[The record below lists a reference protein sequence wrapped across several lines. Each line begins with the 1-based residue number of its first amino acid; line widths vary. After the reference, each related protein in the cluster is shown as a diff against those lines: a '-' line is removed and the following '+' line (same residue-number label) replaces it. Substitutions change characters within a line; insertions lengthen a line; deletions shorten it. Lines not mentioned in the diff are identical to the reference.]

1 VFRSM
6 SIAALSMLPNLFP
19 ILLNFGIMG
28 LLDIPLDDGTALIAA
43 VALGIAV
50 DDTIHF
56 LSEYQRMR
64 AQGIAAPKVLASVIE
79 SKGRAIISSSLI
91 LCLGFGVNM
100 LSRFIPVIN
109 FGLLC
114 AIIMVTALL
123 ADLVLVPAL
132 ILLKK

>member
-1 VFRSM
+1 
-6 SIAALSMLPNLFP
+6 MLPNLFP

-28 LLDIPLDDGTALIAA
+28 ALDIPLDTGTALIAA

-56 LSEYQRMR
+56 LSEYQRGR

-79 SKGRAIISSSLI
+79 IKGRAILSSSLI
-91 LCLGFGVNM
+91 LSLCFGVNM
-100 LSRFIPVIN
+100 LSRFVPVIH

-114 AIIMVTALL
+114 AVIMVTAVI
-123 ADLVLVPAL
+123 ADLVLLPAV
-132 ILLKK
+132 ILLKKKS